1 MPNRSKYLTAAIPT
15 AEKATEYKDGNA
27 SDERL
32 AALESRIEELNQ
44 LLIKQQR
51 DEQDYRDNVDEENLS
66 ESLLNKIND
75 LDARVTALENA
86 ANP

>member
-1 MPNRSKYLTAAIPT
+1 MPKPNKYLTAAIPT
-15 AEKATEYKDGNA
+15 AEKAAEQTGNGA
-27 SDERL
+27 SDERF
-32 AALESRIEELNQ
+32 AALEARLEELNQ

-51 DEQDYRDNVDEENLS
+51 DEQDYRDNIDETNLS

-75 LDARVTALENA
+75 LEARVTALENA